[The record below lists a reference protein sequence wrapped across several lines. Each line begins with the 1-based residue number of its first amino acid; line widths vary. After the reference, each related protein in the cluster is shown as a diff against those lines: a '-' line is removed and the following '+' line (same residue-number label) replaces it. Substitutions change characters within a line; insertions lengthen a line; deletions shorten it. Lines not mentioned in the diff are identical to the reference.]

1 MANRKILGGSF
12 LPMAAFLVFLC
23 VVFFPM
29 RPFADQDPDVLT
41 LEEVDLDEL
50 KERKLIVLNDDFNT
64 FEFVIGT
71 LMKVCGHSR
80 EQAEQCTLIIHH
92 KGKCTVKY
100 GTYDKLLPM
109 RDAITDRGIG
119 AVIDE

>member
-1 MANRKILGGSF
+1 
-12 LPMAAFLVFLC
+12 
-23 VVFFPM
+23 M
-29 RPFADQDPDVLT
+29 RPFADQEPDVLE

-64 FEFVIGT
+64 FEFVIVT
-71 LMKVCGHSR
+71 LMKVCDHSR
-80 EQAEQCTLIIHH
+80 EQAEQCTIIIHH

-100 GTYDKLLPM
+100 GTYDKLRPM
-109 RDAITDRGIG
+109 RDAITERGIG